1 MVTSCGNKKQ
11 LSRNAHQPLHAPCGG
26 GGGDAGLSSPWLR
39 QPPGISGQP
48 EGGGSKEERD
58 VETGLCSPLPGGP
71 FRCGLT

>member
-39 QPPGISGQP
+39 QPPTFQANRRG
-48 EGGGSKEERD
+48 EGARRRETRKPGFAPRSLGARSD
-58 VETGLCSPLPGGP
+58 VA
-71 FRCGLT
+71 